1 MSVLAAI
8 GLAVLPPLIML
19 WIVRRHDVFPEP
31 PGVVW
36 MTFFLGMAI
45 VVPVLVV
52 AVPVMTLSGVV
63 ISNPYL
69 LGLVMA
75 SLGAG
80 IPEEFFKF
88 VVVRFYSANHRA
100 FNEPMDGIVYGVAA
114 SLGFATLENVI
125 YTINFNFSFVV
136 AILRA
141 LTAIPMHGMVGAVM
155 GWYVAQWRFRP
166 TSRGCNL
173 LLALVIPMALHSA
186 YDFPMLTL
194 SAMEAKGYAPA
205 DLELALLLASL
216 VIPLGVLIGMFVFI
230 VVVTQ
235 RMRAAQLRHQAM
247 GGSEGVRLDGTS
259 L

>member
-8 GLAVLPPLIML
+8 GLAILPPLIML
-19 WIVRRHDVFPEP
+19 WIVHRHDVFPEP

-36 MTFFLGMAI
+36 MTFLLGMAI

-52 AVPVMTLSGVV
+52 AVPVMALSGMV
-63 ISNPYL
+63 IGNPYL

-88 VVVRFYSANHRA
+88 LVVRYYAANHRA

-125 YTINFNFSFVV
+125 YTISFNFSLVV
-136 AILRA
+136 VILRA

-155 GWYVAQWRFRP
+155 GWYIAQWRFR
-166 TSRGCNL
+166 SKGRGWNL
-173 LLALVIPMALHSA
+173 LLALVVPMVLHSA

-194 SAMEAKGYAPA
+194 SAMAAKAYTPA
-205 DLELALLLASL
+205 DLEMVMLLGAL
-216 VIPLGVLIGMFVFI
+216 VIPLGVLVGLLVFI
-230 VVVTQ
+230 VVVTR

-247 GGSEGVRLDGTS
+247 GGTEGVRLDGTP